1 MCLQF
6 LPLLESSSSLLLCA
20 LPAMGSANSTG
31 SMNSKTVGTVS
42 SISNTV
48 AIPVSSGSSQARD
61 RTHVSYIFHIGRE
74 LTV

>member
-6 LPLLESSSSLLLCA
+6 LPLLESSPSLLLRA
-20 LPAMGSANSTG
+20 LPAMGSANSTDSVNIKTIG
-31 SMNSKTVGTVS
+31 TVG

-48 AIPVSSGSSQARD
+48 AIPVSRGSSQARD

-74 LTV
+74 ITV